1 MFIYFLKCIQ
11 IKEKQDID
19 SCSSIY
25 KIGKSTQEN
34 TRRVKSYPSGS
45 HLLLQ
50 VACTDCHSMETFLIQ
65 EFKNLFILSR
75 GREYFR
81 GDVFKMINLI
91 FCVIQ
96 NEVNPNNVEY
106 IITDNHN
113 FCDSGFL

>member
-1 MFIYFLKCIQ
+1 MEYHFIYLL
-11 IKEKQDID
+11 KEKRDID
-19 SCSSIY
+19 ENESIF

-50 VACTDCHSMETFLIQ
+50 VACSDCHSMESYLIQ
-65 EFKNLFILSR
+65 EFKNLFILAR

-91 FCVIQ
+91 FLCCS
-96 NEVNPNNVEY
+96 E
-106 IITDNHN
+106 
-113 FCDSGFL
+113 